1 MTDKEKNKY
10 FRDFILWKQ
19 EGLDIEKHHCLFIN
33 FGVNMMFEYPQIRN
47 IIIIFLYKCI
57 SFKWIQ
63 WYFKQL
69 ELKYFDIQC
78 CSVSLQYD
86 IKNLVD
92 PFAHTEHDWEKILQF
107 DFIEGNS
114 TAEKEKIKID
124 ETFCTLIT
132 VGGKFLEKKAFR
144 MVMKK
149 IDEIRKII
157 RA

>member
-1 MTDKEKNKY
+1 M
-10 FRDFILWKQ
+10 
-19 EGLDIEKHHCLFIN
+19 
-33 FGVNMMFEYPQIRN
+33 
-47 IIIIFLYKCI
+47 
-57 SFKWIQ
+57 
-63 WYFKQL
+63 
-69 ELKYFDIQC
+69 
-78 CSVSLQYD
+78 SLQYD